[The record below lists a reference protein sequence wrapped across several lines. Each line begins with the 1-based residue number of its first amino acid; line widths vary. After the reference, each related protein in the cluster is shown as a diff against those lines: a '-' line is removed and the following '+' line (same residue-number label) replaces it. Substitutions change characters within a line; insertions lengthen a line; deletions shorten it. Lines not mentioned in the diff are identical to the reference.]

1 MRYQSLA
8 AVLALAVC
16 WRPCGLA
23 QSPDDGAP
31 PREAPPPPSLGPQGG
46 PPPKFLEGLSQE
58 TRERFRAAREK
69 ALEDPKL
76 QQLRN
81 DAERAKREFFKAMR
95 DKMLEIDPSLADAV
109 RKQAIERKA
118 WKLWRG
124 EGGLRG
130 LTDEER
136 TKLLHTMEKV
146 DSDPALQ
153 AAKKKRWDANSQ
165 DERDAA
171 TENYRKVLRE
181 AMLKVDPTIAP
192 ILDKLSSE
200 KEPLP
205 APLDG
210 APGEER

>member
-8 AVLALAVC
+8 AALALVVC

-31 PREAPPPPSLGPQGG
+31 LREPPPPPALGPRGG
-46 PPPKFLEGLSQE
+46 PPHKFLEGLSQE

-81 DAERAKREFFKAMR
+81 NAERAKREFFRAMR
-95 DKMLEIDPSLADAV
+95 DKMLEIDPGLADIV
-109 RKQAIERKA
+109 RKQAIERRA

-136 TKLLHTMEKV
+136 TKLLQTMEKV
-146 DSDPALQ
+146 DSDPAVQ
-153 AAKKKRWDANSQ
+153 AAKEKRWEAHSK

-171 TENYRKVLRE
+171 IENYRKVLRE
-181 AMLKVDPTIAP
+181 TMLKADPSIAP
-192 ILDKLSSE
+192 VLDKLSSE
-200 KEPLP
+200 KESLP
-205 APLDG
+205 DPLDSG
-210 APGEER
+210 PGEER